1 MYECAVGQVYS
12 LCSFAAINYD
22 GLPASASAAN
32 GGTDEAADSHL
43 VRVRIY
49 WCKCCVIAVL
59 TSDAFVH
66 EGITTGLKGGRMI
79 LYVLTLGECL
89 C

>member
-1 MYECAVGQVYS
+1 MANLGVATPLERLGMYECAVGQVYS

-32 GGTDEAADSHL
+32 GGTDETADGHL

-49 WCKCCVIAVL
+49 WY
-59 TSDAFVH
+59 AFVH

-79 LYVLTLGECL
+79 L
-89 C
+89 